1 MNRKYHY
8 LKDDYLEERRKT
20 RSIADP
26 RYSAR
31 DIAGLRDMAERDV
44 YPDGRFSD
52 EECNI
57 WSMFHNFH
65 MKES

>member
-1 MNRKYHY
+1 MNRYDY
-8 LKDDYLEERRKT
+8 LKDNYLTERRKT
-20 RSIADP
+20 RTIADP
-26 RYSAR
+26 RYSAA
-31 DIAGLRDMAERDV
+31 DIGRLRDMAERDV

-57 WSMFHNFH
+57 WSMFHNFR